1 MMMSMSWKWGPLLFI
16 LLSVCIVQSCGFQV
30 ACAFGKRRNQ
40 NSHDPFQSSCKP
52 LLALESKGLSQMALG
67 IRNVISN
74 RYPFALSLSRPSIE
88 NIAFLSQWSP
98 RYDNSLSEL
107 RLHASP
113 SDDEPSPQISKFRSV
128 ITKVVKGLAFPV
140 VSTMLSL

>member
-16 LLSVCIVQSCGFQV
+16 LLSFCIVQSCGFQGV
-30 ACAFGKRRNQ
+30 GAFGKRRNQ
-40 NSHDPFQSSCKP
+40 NSIDQFQSSCKP
-52 LLALESKGLSQMALG
+52 LLTLESKGLSQVALG

-88 NIAFLSQWSP
+88 SIAFLSRWSP
-98 RYDNSLSEL
+98 PYDNSLSEL

-113 SDDEPSPQISKFRSV
+113 SDDEPSPQTSKLHSL
-128 ITKVVKGLAFPV
+128 ITKVVKVLAFPV
-140 VSTMLSL
+140 VSIMRAL